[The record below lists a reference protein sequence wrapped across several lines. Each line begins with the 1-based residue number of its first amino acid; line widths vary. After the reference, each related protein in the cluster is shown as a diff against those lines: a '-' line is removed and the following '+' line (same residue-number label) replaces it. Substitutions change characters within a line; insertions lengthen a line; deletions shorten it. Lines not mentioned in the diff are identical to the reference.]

1 MNKNCTELVFVLD
14 RSGSM
19 SGLEEDTIGGFNAML
34 KKQKAV
40 RGEALVTTVLF
51 DNEYEVLH
59 NRENIRNVRPLT
71 PKDYYVRGSTALLD
85 AVGRTINRSG
95 KAHAYEAEENR
106 PGKVLFVIITDGMEN
121 ASCEFG
127 WHTVK
132 KMIEHQKNKYR
143 WEFIYLGANIDAA
156 AEAARVGIAADR
168 AANYHADARG
178 TALNY
183 AVVSEQ
189 ISCMRSGAPID
200 PRWKEAIDNDY
211 KSRKKRKC

>member
-1 MNKNCTELVFVLD
+1 MKKNLTELVFILD

-34 KKQKAV
+34 AKQKAV

-51 DNEYEVLH
+51 DNEYEILH
-59 NRENIRNVRPLT
+59 NRENIRHVGTIT

-85 AVGRTINRSG
+85 AVGRTINRIG
-95 KAHAYEAEENR
+95 KACAYEAEENR

-127 WHTVK
+127 WNTVK
-132 KMIEHQKNKYR
+132 KMIEHQKSKYS
-143 WEFIYLGANIDAA
+143 WEFIFLGANIDASA
-156 AEAARVGIAADR
+156 AAAKVGIAADR
-168 AANYHADARG
+168 AANYHADAQG

-183 AVVSEQ
+183 SVMSEQ
-189 ISCMRSGAPID
+189 ITNMRCGAPID
-200 PRWKEAIDNDY
+200 SRWKEAIDRDY
-211 KSRKKRKC
+211 KSRKKKK

>member
-40 RGEALVTTVLF
+40 RGDALVTTVLF

-85 AVGRTINRSG
+85 AVGRTINRIG

-168 AANYHADARG
+168 AANYHADAQG

-183 AVVSEQ
+183 AVLSKQ
-189 ISCMRSGAPID
+189 ISYMRSGAPID
-200 PRWKEAIDNDY
+200 PRWKEAIDKDY
-211 KSRKKRKC
+211 KNRKKRKC

>member
-1 MNKNCTELVFVLD
+1 MKKNLTELVFVLD

-19 SGLEEDTIGGFNAML
+19 AGLEEDTIGGFNAML

-40 RGEALVTTVLF
+40 KGEALVTTVLF

-59 NRENIRNVRPLT
+59 NRESIKHVEPMT
-71 PKDYYVRGSTALLD
+71 PAEYYVRGSTALLD
-85 AVGRTINRSG
+85 AVGRTINRIGYAIS
-95 KAHAYEAEENR
+95 HEAEDNR

-132 KMIEHQKNKYR
+132 RMIEHQKSKYA
-143 WEFIYLGANIDAA
+143 WEFVYLGANIDAA
-156 AEAARVGIAADR
+156 AEAAKVGIAADR
-168 AANYHADARG
+168 AANYHADAKG

-183 AVVSEQ
+183 AVMSEQ
-189 ISCMRSGAPID
+189 ITHYRTNDSMARD
-200 PRWKEAIDNDY
+200 WKDAIDDDY
-211 KSRKKRKC
+211 KKRKKTK